1 MKSKG
6 DTTMQA
12 TSTQRSLPA
21 SRPQAPRGL
30 PEVSARERD
39 FWRREVARA
48 RERVAAGLPADTYL
62 AALN

>member
-1 MKSKG
+1 MTAED

-12 TSTQRSLPA
+12 TSTQRPVPA
-21 SRPQAPRGL
+21 SRPQGSRGV

-48 RERVAAGLPADTYL
+48 RERVAAGLPVDIFS
-62 AALN
+62 AAVN